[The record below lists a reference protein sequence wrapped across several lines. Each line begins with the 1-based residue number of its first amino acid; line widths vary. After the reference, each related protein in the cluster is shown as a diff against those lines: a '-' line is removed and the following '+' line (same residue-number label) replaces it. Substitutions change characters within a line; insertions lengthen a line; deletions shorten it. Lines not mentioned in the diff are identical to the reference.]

1 MRFLS
6 KDHENKLMDLINRDS
21 AYPKY
26 LERISL
32 FYILSGNDDLYI
44 KSRSIYDFE
53 NHQIEPN
60 CLQQDSSIDLCSSSR
75 ALIKLAYNLFSS
87 YQVNNTSPMDLLS
100 ILDTDNFWLAIES
113 IKIRFDYSEQV
124 QSTLNDDELE
134 I

>member
-1 MRFLS
+1 
-6 KDHENKLMDLINRDS
+6 MDLINRDGT
-21 AYPKY
+21 YPKD

-32 FYILSGNDDLYI
+32 FYILSGNADLYI
-44 KSRSIYDFE
+44 KSRSIYDFA

-60 CLQQDSSIDLCSSSR
+60 CLQQDSSVDFCSSSR
-75 ALIKLAYNLFSS
+75 ALIKLAYNLFNS
-87 YQVNNTSPMDLLS
+87 YQVDNASPMDLLS